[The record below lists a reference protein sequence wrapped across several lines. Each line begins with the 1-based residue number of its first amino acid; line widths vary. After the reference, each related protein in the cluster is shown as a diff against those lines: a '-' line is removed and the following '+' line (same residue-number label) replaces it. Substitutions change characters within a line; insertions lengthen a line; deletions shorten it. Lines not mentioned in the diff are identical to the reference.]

1 MKGKLIVL
9 FGLLLAA
16 RVPAQ
21 NYGQIPAPPQTRPI
35 ALVGA
40 TVHPVSA
47 PEITNATIIFE
58 HGRISALGREVDIPP
73 HAERIEVT
81 GKHVYPAFID
91 AHTTLGLV
99 EIGAVRATRDFAE
112 TGQINPNVRAE
123 VAVNPD
129 GEMLPVT
136 RANGVAL
143 ALSVPQGG
151 LLAGTSALLMLDGW
165 TWEQMTLQAPV
176 GLHVNWPAMTLR
188 RGRWITQSEEEQ
200 RKQMQENLQKL
211 KEAFAQAR
219 AYRAAKAAEGK
230 VAGVRHE
237 TDSRWEAM
245 IPVFEGTLPVFVTA
259 NEIKQI
265 QAAVQWA
272 QEENLKLVIVGGQ
285 DAWRAADLLQ
295 AKNVPVI
302 YGPVHDLPGRDWEAY
317 DTPFT
322 TPAKLHAAGVKFCI
336 ADFENANARNLPYQ
350 AAMAAAYGLPRE
362 EALKAI
368 TLYPAEILGVADRV
382 GSLAVG
388 KDATLIVT
396 NGDPLEIPTRVE
408 WEFIQGRRIDLGN
421 KHEALYRKYS
431 EKYRQREHR
440 TNGKAGDTN

>member
-1 MKGKLIVL
+1 MKIKLISL
-9 FGLLLAA
+9 LSLLLAA

-21 NYGQIPAPPQTRPI
+21 NYGQIPAPPQTKAI

-47 PEITNATIIFE
+47 PALTNATIVFE
-58 HGRISALGREVDIPP
+58 HGKITALGQNVSIPAN
-73 HAERIEVT
+73 AERLEVA
-81 GKHVYPAFID
+81 GKHIYPALLD
-91 AHTTLGLV
+91 AHTTLGLI
-99 EIGAVRATRDFAE
+99 EIGAVRATRDYTE

-129 GEMLPVT
+129 GEMIPVT

-151 LLAGTSALLMLDGW
+151 LISGTSALLMLDGW
-165 TWEQMTLQAPV
+165 TWEQMTLKAPV
-176 GLHVNWPAMTLR
+176 GLHVNWPNMTVR
-188 RGRWITQSEEEQ
+188 RAWWVTRSEEEQ

-219 AYRAAKAAEGK
+219 AYRAAQAAAGK
-230 VAGVRHE
+230 IAGVRHE
-237 TDSRWEAM
+237 SDSRWEAM
-245 IPVFEGTLPVFVTA
+245 IPVFEGRLPVFVTA
-259 NEIKQI
+259 NEAKQI

-285 DAWRAADLLQ
+285 DAWRVTELLQ
-295 AKNVPVI
+295 ARNVPVI
-302 YGPVHDLPGRDWEAY
+302 YGPVHELPAREWEAY

-322 TPAKLHAAGVKFCI
+322 TPAKLHAAGVKFCL

-368 TLYPAEILGVADRV
+368 TLHPAEILGVADRV

-396 NGDPLEIPTRVE
+396 TGDPLEIPTQIE
-408 WEFIQGRRIDLGN
+408 QEFIQGRRIDLGS
-421 KHEALYRKYS
+421 KHQALYQKYS
-431 EKYRQREHR
+431 KKYRQLRNTAGKGAEG
-440 TNGKAGDTN
+440 TN

>member
-1 MKGKLIVL
+1 MRIKLIAL
-9 FGLLLAA
+9 FSLLLAM

-21 NYGQIPAPPQTRPI
+21 NYGQIPAPPQTKAI

-47 PEITNATIIFE
+47 PAITNATVVFE
-58 HGRISALGREVDIPP
+58 HGKITGLGHNVNIPT
-73 HAERIEVT
+73 HAERIEVA
-81 GKHVYPAFID
+81 GKHIYPALID

-129 GEMLPVT
+129 GEMIPVT

-165 TWEQMTLQAPV
+165 TWEQMTLKAPV
-176 GLHVNWPAMTLR
+176 GMHVNWPSMTIR
-188 RGRWITQSEEEQ
+188 RSPWVSESEEEQ
-200 RKQMQENLQKL
+200 RKQMQDNLQKL

-219 AYRAAKAAEGK
+219 AYQRARMAESKLTGIY
-230 VAGVRHE
+230 HE

-245 IPVFEGTLPVFVTA
+245 IPAFEGKLPVFVTA

-265 QAAVQWA
+265 YAALQWA
-272 QEENLKLVIVGGQ
+272 QEENLKLVIVGGR
-285 DAWRAADLLQ
+285 DAWRAAELLKS
-295 AKNVPVI
+295 KNVPVI
-302 YGPVHDLPGRDWEAY
+302 SGPVHQLPARDWEAY

-382 GSLAVG
+382 GSLEVG

-396 NGDPLEIPTRVE
+396 TGDPLEITTQVE
-408 WEFIQGRRIDLGN
+408 LEFIQGRRIDLGS
-421 KHEALYRKYS
+421 KHKALYQKYS
-431 EKYRQREHR
+431 EKYRQLERHTEVKPAG
-440 TNGKAGDTN
+440 TN